1 MTVSQVSLL
10 QLQQV
15 IGYEFDDLTLLE
27 KGLTHASSADDPLD
41 SNERLEFLGD
51 AILGMV
57 IVAELYRRFPD
68 YLEGE
73 LTKIKS
79 MIVSRRTCAQIADQ
93 MGLGNFLRI
102 GKGMVNHHKL
112 PTSCSAAALESL
124 IGAIYVD
131 GGVEPA
137 SEFILNVVGPLLDQ
151 ADAEQHQGNFKSMLQ
166 QYAQSALDTT
176 PGYELLDEKG
186 PDHSKCFEV
195 CVVIN
200 QHRFPSGWGP
210 SKKEAEQ
217 LAAFRALQDLE
228 VISPDTAFPHAPLP

>member
-1 MTVSQVSLL
+1 MTVSQASLL
-10 QLQQV
+10 QLQQ
-15 IGYEFDDLTLLE
+15 IIDYEFDDLALLE
-27 KGLTHASSADDPLD
+27 KGLTHASSADDPLE

-57 IVAELYRRFPD
+57 ICAELYRRFPG

-79 MIVSRRTCAQIADQ
+79 MIVSRRTCAHIAENI
-93 MGLGNFLRI
+93 GLGGFLRI
-102 GKGMVNHHKL
+102 GKGMVNHRKL
-112 PTSCSAAALESL
+112 PTSCSAATLESL
-124 IGAIYVD
+124 IGAIYLD
-131 GGVEPA
+131 GGIEPA
-137 SEFILNVVGPLLDQ
+137 SQFILNFVGPLLDE

-166 QYAQSALDTT
+166 QHAQSALDTT

-200 QHRFPSGWGP
+200 QRRFPSGWGP

-217 LAAFRALQDLE
+217 LAAFRALQQME
-228 VISPDTAFPHAPLP
+228 VIAPDVPFPHGPLP